1 MNARDFDVVVL
12 GATGFTGQITAN
24 YLATIMPRNLR
35 LGIAG
40 RNLDKLKP
48 ILSELQLLN
57 PNVQSV
63 VADVID
69 ASSID
74 ELASRTKVLITTVG
88 PFWIHG
94 PIVVDACIKRNTHFL
109 DCTGETH
116 YIKKIIQEQH
126 DNAVSNKTVI
136 VPSCAFE
143 AFLPDIG
150 AFLVAKHFKS
160 KGIEIGTVRYS
171 IVKFNSAGVSGG
183 TLHSLSTALSLK
195 GGIMN
200 DVFADVSCLEPAGS
214 NLTPQKAS
222 GSSICE
228 YSKELGGW
236 QSWFLAERGNVRYVR
251 RSAALLNYGSGF
263 RFHETMAHTQP
274 FSAYLYGI
282 GQVVVLHL
290 LYLSFIRR
298 IVGHFIPTGSGP
310 SAKKMK
316 EGSFGVHI
324 IGESADKRHQ
334 CVASI
339 SFDEDPGYKAT
350 AVLLAQSALCLLLDQ
365 AKLRTAGKDDRQF
378 KTLEGGV
385 LTGVSAMGEVV
396 LERLEQAGFVFTVH
410 DA

>member
-200 DVFADVSCLEPAGS
+200 DVFADDHPFVSIAKSSEDGKAGS
-214 NLTPQKAS
+214 LPSVA
-222 GSSICE
+222 
-228 YSKELGGW
+228 
-236 QSWFLAERGNVRYVR
+236 NVRYVR